1 MNFFGRMWGDK
12 LDNVPNF
19 MRDSVS
25 GGGKLDNVPNFPCD
39 SVPGPNL
46 IEKTKDLYKKY
57 C

>member
-1 MNFFGRMWGDK
+1 MNFFGGVWGNK
-12 LDNVPNF
+12 LDNVTNF
-19 MRDSVS
+19 M
-25 GGGKLDNVPNFPCD
+25 CD

>member
-19 MRDSVS
+19 MCDSVS

>member
-1 MNFFGRMWGDK
+1 MWGNKLDNVTNFMCDSVSGEDK

-19 MRDSVS
+19 M
-25 GGGKLDNVPNFPCD
+25 CD